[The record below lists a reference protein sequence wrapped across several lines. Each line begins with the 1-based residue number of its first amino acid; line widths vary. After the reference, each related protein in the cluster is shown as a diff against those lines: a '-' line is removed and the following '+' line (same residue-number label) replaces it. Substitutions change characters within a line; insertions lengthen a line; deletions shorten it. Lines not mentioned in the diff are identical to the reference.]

1 MNMDG
6 SGQNNKPN
14 DLQER
19 TVGTLH
25 PQCYL
30 QVKLKSQ
37 VPMWARC
44 SSVPTGPHRL
54 CPEDC
59 RESWRLWQ
67 VSQPV
72 LSPQR
77 NSSNLA
83 AAYCSQMGTYAWW
96 CQNFCYF
103 KRRQC
108 GCLRVWKLSIFQGWQ
123 RTRIFK
129 EHLCV
134 PDPAYQCETRALD
147 GRVINALSLCNP
159 SVLICTQTMWAPR
172 REITSKSMAH
182 IKSLW
187 LLSSKFLFGEYF
199 KKTCQINNENNHMAV
214 IQIFPKCEMYPIH

>member
-1 MNMDG
+1 MAQVRIISQMICKK
-6 SGQNNKPN
+6 GQSELCTHNVIFKWGWKAKCLCEQGVLVCQQAPTVCVPKTV
-14 DLQER
+14 ER
-19 TVGTLH
+19 AEG
-25 PQCYL
+25 CG
-30 QVKLKSQ
+30 KS
-37 VPMWARC
+37 R
-44 SSVPTGPHRL
+44 SL
-54 CPEDC
+54 C
-59 RESWRLWQ
+59 
-67 VSQPV
+67 
-72 LSPQR
+72 SPQR

-108 GCLRVWKLSIFQGWQ
+108 GCLRVWKLLIFQGWQ

-129 EHLCV
+129 EHLSV

-147 GRVINALSLCNP
+147 GRVLNALSLCNP

-187 LLSSKFLFGEYF
+187 LLSSKFLFGEYL
-199 KKTCQINNENNHMAV
+199 KKACQINNENNHMAV